1 MPGEVAPRDQGYM
14 LAVPNYLPLVA
25 QLFQR
30 TDWAG
35 SPGAGGPWK
44 DALRPAPAEIVI
56 HDKTLIR
63 IRIGGVQ
70 QRCSLVV
77 LKNFHGAPE

>member
-1 MPGEVAPRDQGYM
+1 MRSHVRKTASTGG
-14 LAVPNYLPLVA
+14 LH
-25 QLFQR
+25 
-30 TDWAG
+30 WAG